1 LDLKAWE
8 VQLKDDT
15 RWLYFECFFHLAA
28 TESAIFFETDL
39 ELGSIFFFGKV

>member
-15 RWLYFECFFHLAA
+15 RWPYFARFFPLAA
-28 TESAIFFETDL
+28 TEGAIFFETDL